1 MRIDKDGNVGIGA
14 SPSTKL
20 EVTDANG
27 VGLRFGDVASTPSSQ
42 TAGYIGMSTSAYSS
56 NNGDLVLIPRT
67 SVASKIL
74 LMEGKVGIGTTGPDA
89 DLHVVSAG
97 NAELEVER
105 TSGSKINLQAQASL
119 GVAGTDTNHDF
130 GIKTNGSV
138 RARVHN
144 DGGMSIG
151 TADKLDAT
159 CLLAFGTHTNDNV
172 GIVSIRSQGDDESAC
187 ALSIVK
193 NSSSTSTS
201 NILIKFGRDA
211 YNSGAGMITVS
222 GSTGAFGSFSD
233 FRLKENIEDLP
244 SQLGSIMALRPVSFD
259 YKEEEY
265 GQKDQIGFVAQ
276 EVEEVY
282 PDLVGENEGYK
293 ITSGIN
299 KMEAR
304 LIKAI
309 QEQQEQ
315 IEQLKTQIETLQ

>member
-1 MRIDKDGNVGIGA
+1 M
-14 SPSTKL
+14 
-20 EVTDANG
+20 
-27 VGLRFGDVASTPSSQ
+27 
-42 TAGYIGMSTSAYSS
+42 TAGAVSSPTYSFVGDTST
-56 NNGDLVLIPRT
+56 
-67 SVASKIL
+67 
-74 LMEGKVGIGTTGPDA
+74 GISRP
-89 DLHVVSAG
+89 
-97 NAELEVER
+97 
-105 TSGSKINLQAQASL
+105 SGSQVNFVGGGSEKARINS
-119 GVAGTDTNHDF
+119 
-130 GIKTNGSV
+130 
-138 RARVHN
+138 
-144 DGGMSIG
+144 GGGLSIG
-151 TADKLDAT
+151 TADVLDST
-159 CLLAFGTHTNDNV
+159 CITAVGTHTNDNV
-172 GIVSIRSQGDDESAC
+172 GIVSIRSQGSDESAC

-193 NSSSTSTS
+193 ASSSTSTS
-201 NILIKFGRDA
+201 NILIRFGIND

-233 FRLKENIEDLP
+233 GRLKENIEDLP

-259 YKEEEY
+259 YKEQEY